1 MDYEILFEEKAEGL
15 MFTTK
20 EKAEGLIFTTQEEAL
35 KANWMTALITK
46 KHQNVW
52 EKRSVTH
59 SIAECKILAYKEHN
73 KDMAIKL
80 QLVVENNGVR
90 VL

>member
-1 MDYEILFEEKAEGL
+1 
-15 MFTTK
+15 
-20 EKAEGLIFTTQEEAL
+20 
-35 KANWMTALITK
+35 MTALITK